1 MAQLVEIQPSFRP
14 TKKLSASLT
23 TLGELKVHA
32 CRDVTAGHWNV
43 TAGHWDVTAGHW
55 DITAGHW
62 DVTAGHWD
70 ITAGHWD
77 ITAGHWDVTAGHFE
91 TSWALQVKAPRFFY
105 TSSYPRKLE
114 SSGNT
119 PVTVSHL
126 ALYDIRW

>member
-43 TAGHWDVTAGHW
+43 
-55 DITAGHW
+55 TAGHW